1 VATQTLI
8 SAGFAARLGIPVA
21 AFAQTPDIEPV
32 DVLTIDLTG
41 SPDYWDPALT
51 RSTRDWSILHSIFDS
66 IVHLSESGEIVPLA
80 AESVTTIDELTLE
93 VTLRKG
99 LLFHDGTPVHADAIK
114 RGIEW
119 VQQSEGPATG
129 NFSVISSVEVIDEST
144 ARIVTSTPAAWL
156 LSQLAVWLVLFPD
169 GMTTETFAAAPVGA
183 GPYRFVSSSPGSDV
197 VLERNPDYFANSP
210 KGEPIAER
218 VTYRFV
224 PESVTRIADLATGQA
239 DLVQNVPIDQ
249 HQAVADAGAE
259 IIETPVLGVAFLRI
273 ATDVAP
279 FDDPRVCQAL
289 NYAIDVETIA
299 QQLVSTEAHR
309 LGSLFPDAR
318 GIGFDPDLAPFAY
331 DPERARALLEEVGV
345 GDGTSIDFQVVSGE
359 RDDMFDA
366 ISSQLEDVGFKVT
379 PVTSDLATFNSQ
391 WQDKSAAPI
400 RFVTWRPMFDPHTLL
415 SLMYLSTGPLSRF
428 NDPDVDAIILAAAED
443 TDPAS
448 RASRYR
454 ELGRLM
460 QERPGAVYL
469 WNLTST
475 FGAGKKAATWQPRA
489 DDYVIATGGNGGQA

>member
-1 VATQTLI
+1 
-8 SAGFAARLGIPVA
+8 
-21 AFAQTPDIEPV
+21 
-32 DVLTIDLTG
+32 
-41 SPDYWDPALT
+41 
-51 RSTRDWSILHSIFDS
+51 
-66 IVHLSESGEIVPLA
+66 
-80 AESVTTIDELTLE
+80 
-93 VTLRKG
+93 
-99 LLFHDGTPVHADAIK
+99 
-114 RGIEW
+114 
-119 VQQSEGPATG
+119 
-129 NFSVISSVEVIDEST
+129 
-144 ARIVTSTPAAWL
+144 
-156 LSQLAVWLVLFPD
+156 
-169 GMTTETFAAAPVGA
+169 MTTEAFAGAPVGT

-210 KGEPIAER
+210 KGEPIADQ

-249 HQAVADAGAE
+249 HQAVIDAGAE
-259 IIETPVLGVAFLRI
+259 IVETSVLGVAFLRI

-289 NYAIDVETIA
+289 NHAIDVETIA
-299 QQLVSTEAHR
+299 QQLVSPEAHR

-331 DPERARALLEEVGV
+331 DPDRARTLLAEAGV
-345 GDGTSIDFQVVSGE
+345 KEGTAIEFQVVSGE
-359 RDDMFDA
+359 RDDMFVA
-366 ISSQLEDVGFKVT
+366 ISSQLEDIGFSVT
-379 PVTSDLATFNSQ
+379 PVTTDLATFNSQ

-428 NDPDVDAIILAAAED
+428 NDPDADAIILAAAED
-443 TDPAS
+443 SDPAS
-448 RASRYR
+448 RSERYR

-475 FGAGKKAATWQPRA
+475 FGAGDKAVGWQPRA
-489 DDYVIATGGNGGQA
+489 DDYVIATGGNGGQE